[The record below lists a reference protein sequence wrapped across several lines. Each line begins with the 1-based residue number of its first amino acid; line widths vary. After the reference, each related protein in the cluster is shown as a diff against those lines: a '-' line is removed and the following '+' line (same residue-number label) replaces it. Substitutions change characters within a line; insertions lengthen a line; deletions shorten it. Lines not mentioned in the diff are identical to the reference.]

1 MFINYLSVPAFQVL
15 EQDQTWLLQV
25 CCSFSLLGGST
36 HYTLPQT
43 SATQKKMEVYE
54 DRSMLGHREKRGC
67 INCSE
72 KKEISLSPPNHNL
85 ALK

>member
-15 EQDQTWLLQV
+15 EQDQTRLLQV

-36 HYTLPQT
+36 PYTLPQPN
-43 SATQKKMEVYE
+43 ATQEKIELYE
-54 DRSMLGHREKRGC
+54 DRSMLDHREKRGC

-72 KKEISLSPPNHNL
+72 KTEISLFPPTII
-85 ALK
+85 